1 MFIQA
6 SICLNEKLRRNG
18 RETRKRKIMEAAAK
32 VNSSPDKLFVF
43 PYHIDDEKILFA
55 CMTDRNHSES
65 YYIFLEELGLDPSK
79 LKGEEVTPGKYHEL
93 AMEAVE
99 AGYLHTEDFSS
110 YCSDVWY
117 SDFTIPE
124 ERYGYDSGND
134 VLKKRIAKTV
144 KAGDKKPA
152 PVCYYILEGNEKKR
166 KTILEDLFHALSVSE
181 YKALWINDFCNRY
194 GIQWKMVS
202 EVYNIIKNGPVTIFL
217 DDYLNIQSQDN
228 DVIDFAKQAA
238 SNIDGVTVF
247 LGDTFEEG
255 LTEVLER
262 NGVTVKLIQ
271 DNVYTKH
278 EVINAVK
285 DKIQEYIDDDRFNM
299 PGTKWLFRKIR
310 NCPRKYYS
318 QHERNR
324 FLYCIMN
331 PEIEPYRELRDSFI
345 NEYFENEKEPPME
358 VFAKL
363 PLPSEA
369 KDTIKSV
376 ISSHYLL
383 EDEKVRG
390 SKAGKRPVYT
400 KDYCENRKNRP
411 EIATD
416 LPSVNII
423 LCGPQDEI
431 MHSTAKIY
439 ADILNECMITAEDKF
454 VRITKGQIISSNPAK
469 TMGLLRR
476 AFDRSMGGVLYIDW
490 QPDEQLFPIKH
501 LLDLIDEYNRKVV
514 VILGLSEQGMFKYQ
528 SLLEGQFPYSIHF
541 RPLKY
546 DESWKYLSYLAKED
560 GFILGKGVKEK
571 LQSILNDPD
580 YGNVNSL
587 RAILERAKMNMSIR
601 IAPSRTALSD
611 RSLTILRPQDF
622 DDIPGFVS

>member
-6 SICLNEKLRRNG
+6 SICLSKKLRRIG
-18 RETRKRKIMEAAAK
+18 SETRKRKIMEVAAK
-32 VNSSPDKLFVF
+32 VNSSPDELFVF
-43 PYHIDDEKILFA
+43 PYNIDDEKILFA
-55 CMTDRNHSES
+55 CRTDRNHRKS
-65 YYIFLEELGLDPSK
+65 YYIFPEELGLDSSK

-117 SDFTIPE
+117 SDFTIPK
-124 ERYGYDSGND
+124 ERYSYDSGND
-134 VLKKRIAKTV
+134 VLKKKIAKTV
-144 KAGDKKPA
+144 KEGGKKSV

-166 KTILEDLFHALSVSE
+166 ETILEDLFHALSVSE

-194 GIQWKMVS
+194 SIQWKMIS
-202 EVYNIIKNGPVTIFL
+202 EVYSKIKDKPVTIFL
-217 DDYLNIQSQDN
+217 DDYLNIQSHDN
-228 DVIDFAKQAA
+228 DIIDFAKLAA
-238 SNIDGVTVF
+238 SNTDGVTVF

-255 LTEVLER
+255 LTEALER

-285 DKIQEYIDDDRFNM
+285 DKRQEYIDDDRFNM

-324 FLYCIMN
+324 FIYYIMN

-345 NEYFENEKEPPME
+345 NAYFENEKEPPME
-358 VFAKL
+358 VFAKM
-363 PLPSEA
+363 PLTSEA

-376 ISSHYLL
+376 ISSHYML

-390 SKAGKRPVYT
+390 PKAGKRPVYT
-400 KDYCENRKNRP
+400 KDYCENRKNKS

-416 LPSVNII
+416 LPSINMI
-423 LCGPQDEI
+423 LYGPQDEI

-439 ADILNECMITAEDKF
+439 ADILHECMITAEDKF
-454 VRITKGQIISSNPAK
+454 IRINKGQIISSNPDK
-469 TMGLLRR
+469 TIGLLKR
-476 AFDRSMGGVLYIDW
+476 AFEKSIGGVLLIDW
-490 QPDEQLFPIKH
+490 QPDEQIFPLKH
-501 LLDLIDEYNRKVV
+501 ILDLMDEYNRKVV
-514 VILGLSEQGMFKYQ
+514 VILVLSDQGMMKYQ
-528 SLLEGQFPYSIHF
+528 SLLEDKFPYSIHF
-541 RPLKY
+541 RPLTFE
-546 DESWKYLSYLAKED
+546 ESWKYLSYLAKED

-571 LQSILNDPD
+571 IQSMLNNPD

-587 RAILERAKMNMSIR
+587 SAILERAKMNMSIR

-622 DDIPGFVS
+622 DDIAKFVL